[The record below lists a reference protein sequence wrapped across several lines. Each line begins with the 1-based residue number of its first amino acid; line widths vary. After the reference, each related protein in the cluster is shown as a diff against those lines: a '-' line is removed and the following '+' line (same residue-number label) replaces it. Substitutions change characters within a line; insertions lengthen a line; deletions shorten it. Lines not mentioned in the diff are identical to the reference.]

1 MKTTNEIKKELE
13 LTRAQEEAAKNAW
26 VATRTKDGQLVFNN
40 TEYRTLVSIQRKIE
54 VLENE
59 LTVAERFEVKVG
71 DGVTYRLYS
80 DAQACT
86 VIKRTA
92 KSITIQEDEAT
103 LDPNFKPEIIAGGFV
118 GHCVN
123 QNEQTYTY
131 KANPNGRK
139 ITARWSEKYG
149 AFMYCG
155 KAIFNGRHQFYDY
168 NF

>member
-13 LTRAQEEAAKNAW
+13 LTKAQEEAAENAW
-26 VATRTKDGQLVFNN
+26 VATRTEDGQLVFNN
-40 TEYRTLVSIQRKIE
+40 TEYKTLISFQRKIDA
-54 VLENE
+54 LEDE
-59 LTVAERFEVKVG
+59 LRIAERFEVKVG
-71 DGVTYRLYS
+71 DGVTYHLWS

-103 LDPNFKPEIIAGGFV
+103 LDPNFKPEMIVGGFAA
-118 GHCVN
+118 HCTN

-131 KANPNGRK
+131 KANKNGRK
-139 ITARWSEKYG
+139 ITARWSDKFG

-155 KAIFNGRHQFYDY
+155 KAITNGRHQFYDY

>member
-1 MKTTNEIKKELE
+1 MRTTNQIKKELE
-13 LTRAQEEAAKNAW
+13 LVKTQEELAKQAW
-26 VATRTKDGQLVFNN
+26 VATRTEDGQLVFNN
-40 TEYRTLVSIQRKIE
+40 PEYKTLVNFQRKIE
-54 VLENE
+54 ELEYE
-59 LTVAERFEVKVG
+59 LVVAERFEVKVG
-71 DGVTYRLYS
+71 DGVTYRLWS

-103 LDPNFKPEIIAGGFV
+103 LDPNFKPEIIPGGFI

-123 QNEQTYTY
+123 QNEQTYSY
-131 KANPNGRK
+131 KANPKGRK
-139 ITARWSEKYG
+139 ITARWSDKYG